1 MNAFRSIFA
10 QVRGASTSLWLIT
23 LLAIVTSSAL
33 ADERTEYF
41 IRLLQTS
48 STFKV
53 RAQAALGLGRL
64 EPSRDVL
71 DALSGALRGDDHPAV
86 RAAAATALGKLAD
99 VSVKPALER
108 AQRDADAD
116 VRTAARTA
124 LAELARAGRSQST
137 VASSSAQ
144 RPDPATG
151 ARQGSARPRFY
162 VGVGV
167 PSAQQ
172 VRLPEPTKNTLRD
185 ILVRQLEVIDGVL
198 IAPLEEREPQARA
211 VIEKRKLTGY
221 YIDSSVVSLQ
231 RTESGVRAE
240 VSVVLGTYP
249 GRDMKAML
257 RGGATVP
264 GSGGPDAE
272 RRAIEGAFQGA
283 VRRIHQAMEATLASG
298 R

>member
-1 MNAFRSIFA
+1 VNGIRSIFA
-10 QVRGASTSLWLIT
+10 HGRGARWSLWVVVI
-23 LLAIVTSSAL
+23 LAIVTSSAL

-64 EPSRDVL
+64 EPSRDAIQ
-71 DALSGALRGDDHPAV
+71 ALSGALKDDDHPAV

-99 VSVKPALER
+99 RSVKPALER
-108 AQRDADAD
+108 AKRDANAD
-116 VRTAARTA
+116 VRHAARTA
-124 LAELARAGRSQST
+124 LVEIERAP
-137 VASSSAQ
+137 SAQ
-144 RPDPATG
+144 PSASASRSRGAEGATG

-162 VGVGV
+162 VGVGE

-172 VRLPEPTKNTLRD
+172 VRLGEATKSSLRS
-185 ILVRQLEVIDGVL
+185 ILVRQLEGIDGVL
-198 IAPLEEREPQARA
+198 VAPPKERPPQARA

-231 RTESGVRAE
+231 RTESGTRAE
-240 VSVVLGTYP
+240 VSLILGSYP

-264 GSGGPDAE
+264 GAGGPDAE

-283 VRRIHQAMEATLASG
+283 VRRIHQAMESTLASG